1 MPTEMTATTMTND
14 ELWQATLGELELLVS
29 KANFST
35 WLKETFISEIDAGRV
50 VVGVPN
56 LFTKG
61 WLETKYHQNICKAL
75 ENITGQAI
83 SEVTYRV
90 ESSRGRAAGG
100 APKNSVT
107 PKQATTPVVSVG
119 DAPRVDAVSKGDSNL
134 NPSYTFDSFIVG
146 KGNELARAAAM
157 AVADRPGQVYN
168 PLFIYGGVG
177 LGKTHL
183 MQAVG
188 HKILEKDP
196 KKKVLYVTSEQF
208 TNEFIQA
215 IQKGNGEAFKRSY
228 RTIDVLLVDDIQ
240 FLTGKE
246 GTQEEFFHTFNALHQ
261 TKKQVIITSDRP
273 PKSIP
278 AIEHRLISRFEWGM
292 VADIAQPDL
301 ETRRAI
307 LEAKCAEKSYK
318 LSIDV
323 LNYIATHV
331 QSNVRELE
339 GALNRIMANAQLKNE
354 VVNVETVK
362 QLLASLTNQPR
373 RGGLTPK
380 QVVQTVAGFFDIR
393 MEDLLGTSRKK
404 ELVVPRQ
411 ISMYLIREE
420 IKASFPAIGMELGG
434 RDHTTAMHACLK
446 IAQELENSEK
456 IRQDVAL
463 IRQRLYN

>member
-1 MPTEMTATTMTND
+1 MTND
-14 ELWQATLGELELLVS
+14 ELWQATLGELELLIS

-35 WLKETFISEIDAGRV
+35 WLKETFISEIDQGRV

-61 WLETKYHQNICKAL
+61 WLETKYHQNILKAL
-75 ENITGQAI
+75 ENITGQPVT
-83 SEVTYRV
+83 EVTYRV
-90 ESSRGRAAGG
+90 ESARGRTTSTK
-100 APKNSVT
+100 PKNS
-107 PKQATTPVVSVG
+107 ATQLTSASAPASAG
-119 DAPRVDAVSKGDSNL
+119 EAPRVDAVTKGGSNL
-134 NPSYTFDSFIVG
+134 NPGYTFDTFIVG

-215 IQKGNGEAFKRSY
+215 IQKGNGESFKRAY
-228 RTIDVLLVDDIQ
+228 RNIDALLVDDIQ

-261 TKKQVIITSDRP
+261 SKKQVIITSDRP

-307 LEAKCAEKSYK
+307 LEAKCDEKSYK
-318 LSIDV
+318 LPIDV

-354 VVNVETVK
+354 AVTVETVK
-362 QLLASLTNQPR
+362 RLLASLTNQPR

-380 QVVQTVAGFFDIR
+380 QVVQVVASFFDIR

-420 IKASFPAIGMELGG
+420 IKASFPAIGQELGG

-446 IAQELENSEK
+446 IAQELETSEK